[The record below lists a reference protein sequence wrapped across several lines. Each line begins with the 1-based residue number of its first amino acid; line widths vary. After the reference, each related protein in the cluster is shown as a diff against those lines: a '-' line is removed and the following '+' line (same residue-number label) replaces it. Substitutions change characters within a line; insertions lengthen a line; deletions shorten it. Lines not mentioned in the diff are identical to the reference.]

1 MVSHRPWQ
9 NARRQWWRDFLDGWK
24 TQHGCEKCGFQSQR
38 GGFFDLDHV
47 DRSNGRNTPVA
58 VMCRALNPKRK
69 DHMLRVLTELAAC
82 QVLCVACHR
91 EKTGEDLAGDWPK
104 VE

>member
-1 MVSHRPWQ
+1 
-9 NARRQWWRDFLDGWK
+9 
-24 TQHGCEKCGFQSQR
+24 
-38 GGFFDLDHV
+38 
-47 DRSNGRNTPVA
+47 
-58 VMCRALNPKRK
+58 MCRALNPKRK